1 MTPYP
6 FFPIH
11 NSPFSW
17 MICLKP
23 YEGLEC
29 AQVPHGM
36 HLKNRQVPAFVS
48 RISLQNLVKQW
59 SKHNFYQGTAVRF
72 SWMRWFFQSH
82 VEFYR
87 MSKIAGL
94 ELPTRNALKTDQ
106 TSIFSDPFASVLL
119 PYIFSSHVGFE
130 YLQLPLG
137 MHQKIVK
144 FGFCVYS
151 WLANLSNF
159 HGSIFPEWNVLRS
172 CKVRM
177 CTIVSLNASKFGQIL
192 VFCLI

>member
-1 MTPYP
+1 MCTSATWNAPKK
-6 FFPIH
+6 
-11 NSPFSW
+11 SSS
-17 MICLKP
+17 
-23 YEGLEC
+23 
-29 AQVPHGM
+29 
-36 HLKNRQVPAFVS
+36 PAFVS

-82 VEFYR
+82 VECYR

-106 TSIFSDPFASVLL
+106 PPIFSDPFASVLL
-119 PYIFSSHVGFE
+119 PYIFSSHVGLE

-137 MHQKIVK
+137 MHQKMVK
-144 FGFCVYS
+144 FGFYVRS

-159 HGSIFPEWNVLRS
+159 YGCIFPEWNVLRS

-177 CTIVSLNASKFGQIL
+177 CTSVTSNASKIGHIL
-192 VFCLI
+192 VFYL

>member
-1 MTPYP
+1 MTPNT

-23 YEGLEC
+23 HEGLDC
-29 AQVPHGM
+29 AQVPPGM

-59 SKHNFYQGTAVRF
+59 FKHSFYQGTAVRF

-106 TSIFSDPFASVLL
+106 TSIFSDPFASDFFPKCFFHLTWDL
-119 PYIFSSHVGFE
+119 NIYNCHLECIKKSS
-130 YLQLPLG
+130 
-137 MHQKIVK
+137 
-144 FGFCVYS
+144 
-151 WLANLSNF
+151 N
-159 HGSIFPEWNVLRS
+159 
-172 CKVRM
+172 
-177 CTIVSLNASKFGQIL
+177 L
-192 VFCLI
+192 VFVSIVGLQI